1 MDATITMSAA
11 EITILTFSL
20 SAMALLISAQLCRL
34 SRLLQIFLV
43 LATFFPMVSAP
54 RIQEADELGRVELLE
69 RVLSERSTYQLFLID
84 AFENENPWKIFRGN
98 SFLNQSEF
106 ISKIPSSD
114 AFNLEYNIINKT
126 QISQK
131 NRSFMIHSHIEQPG
145 IDKLEIRPQA
155 PIYLP
160 SGIPIRIQFWAYSE
174 NVNMSAKLILEQK
187 KSQDLYLELGNFK
200 FEGWKRM
207 EARLE
212 IPEKNIRLVQSLQ
225 IPLKVKGIRF
235 YSNPFQT
242 KGAFFIYLDQMTV
255 LLETST
261 AIYSGSEIKDNWG
274 D

>member
-1 MDATITMSAA
+1 MGKKVNPKVVRLGITKTWPS
-11 EITILTFSL
+11 TWFSRGK
-20 SAMALLISAQLCRL
+20 SYIKNVEQD
-34 SRLLQIFLV
+34 
-43 LATFFPMVSAP
+43 VSI
-54 RIQEADELGRVELLE
+54 RKFMLKNFKEA
-69 RVLSERSTYQLFLID
+69 
-84 AFENENPWKIFRGN
+84 
-98 SFLNQSEF
+98 
-106 ISKIPSSD
+106 
-114 AFNLEYNIINKT
+114 
-126 QISQK
+126 
-131 NRSFMIHSHIEQPG
+131 G
-145 IDKLEIRPQA
+145 IDKVEIRPQA

-174 NVNMSAKLILEQK
+174 NVNMTAKLILEQK
-187 KSQDLYLELGNFK
+187 KSQDLYLDLGNFK